1 MMVVSLKQYAEIRDI
16 TCQEA
21 LEECKEAGALIFDG
35 SKILV
40 DVKKANMHLE
50 DETIF
55 QLKAMG

>member
-1 MMVVSLKQYAEIRDI
+1 MIVVSLKQYAEIRDI

-21 LEECKEAGALIFDG
+21 LEECKEAGALVYKG

-40 DVKKANMHLE
+40 NVEKANKHLE

-55 QLKAMG
+55 ELQAMG